1 MSCRKNVSEMTTTEK
16 TDYVNAVLALK
27 AEPITIAALP
37 DAWAAGARNRY
48 DVYAWIHMMVMGGA
62 HGGPAFAP
70 WHREFLRQFEL
81 DLQRVSGN
89 PKITIP
95 YWDWVTVKQDT
106 DAGWPFT
113 NDFMGG
119 MGTGADNRV
128 ETGQF
133 AESAGLW
140 TLNVTT
146 GSSGGN
152 ARDNT
157 TYLRRETGQ
166 DPTDLPTVALLQ
178 RSLNR
183 INYDAAPIIEDFA
196 GLTNAQIIA
205 QLDASFRK
213 SLEYFLHNGPHGWVG
228 GNMMPMT
235 SPNDPVF
242 FLHHCN
248 IDRIWSI
255 WQQRNAAGLT
265 NYQPAS
271 GTANHSLNSTMLM
284 LSQAFYN
291 FPVITT
297 PSQLLNHKALGF
309 MYDSDLPIISL
320 ATPTVVFGEVP
331 ENTTTYLPIQFN
343 IETCRKIKFRFTA
356 IGGNTA
362 FQVPDFITPYEA
374 VILDNEGLL
383 QTGEVFVKLNAT
395 TGLGSISGSATIEAF
410 VEDNEGYYA
419 LAPGDFSVGTW
430 TVNFNA
436 DIQERPKSAICFVL
450 DKSGSMDATDG
461 TSIQRFEMLENAVA
475 AARDILRDDD
485 GAGMVYYDTNENRLF
500 DITQLSGG
508 GRTNIN
514 NALSN
519 PALIPNGWTAIGK
532 GMIAGADVLGDE
544 MSRAGTPYTNFAM
557 IVLTDG
563 NETETPYVS
572 SPSVNAA
579 IAGLTNDI
587 YAIGLGL
594 QGSVSDAVLSSISRY
609 MLITGEMQADERL
622 FRLTKYFVQILADIS
637 KNDIVIDP
645 GGRLI
650 IGLQHEVEYELNEAD
665 IYADVIILSP
675 FAPFISASLI
685 APNGDV
691 INNTFGNVS
700 HQINAGNQIFRL
712 TLPAIPGKEKET
724 HSGTWKIVLNINQ
737 DDIKKN
743 WNKYAEKYKDLLRK
757 LFQYQSVPYSV
768 IVQTFSDLNFNVK
781 VEKTSNVAGAEIT
794 MYATLK
800 QYNLSIGG
808 RVYAEVLS
816 PNGSRITIELQ
827 QTNKG
832 YFEGK
837 FKSSISGIYS
847 IRVKANGISMAGNR
861 FIREALRTI
870 SLYKENP
877 IIPTDDT
884 TKDDTKICE
893 IIECFLSGKGI
904 QEYLRK
910 NNIDPDNIT
919 KCLKYHCMEPHKK
932 YSKSSK
938 NISDLSDAEL
948 KIVNKLQSFITSQK
962 DVDIIAKVPK
972 MEKVDFPVPEIPVH
986 DKEHLMMPV
995 NPGFRLNKKGEL
1007 EIIKFKHKHDEHKH
1021 DDDTTKHNH
1030 NKK

>member
-1 MSCRKNVSEMTTTEK
+1 MTTTEK
-16 TDYVNAVLALK
+16 TAYVNAVLALK
-27 AEPITIAALP
+27 AEPITMAAFP
-37 DAWAAGARNRY
+37 DAWTAGARNRY
-48 DVYAWIHMMVMGGA
+48 DVYVWIHMLVMAGA
-62 HGGPAFAP
+62 HGGPAFSP

-81 DLQRVSGN
+81 DLQRISGN
-89 PKITIP
+89 PKLTIP

-140 TLNVTT
+140 AVNVRT
-146 GSSGGN
+146 GATSGT

-166 DPTDLPTVALLQ
+166 DPTDLPTLALLQ

-183 INYDAAPIIEDFA
+183 INYDAAPIIEDPSFT

-235 SPNDPVF
+235 SPNDPIF

-248 IDRIWSI
+248 IDRIWAI
-255 WQQRNAAGLT
+255 WQQRNAVGLT

-284 LSQAFYN
+284 LTQAFYN
-291 FPVITT
+291 FPVLTT

-320 ATPTVVFGEVP
+320 VTPTVVFGEMP

-362 FQVPDFITPYEA
+362 FQVPDFTTPYEA
-374 VILDNEGLL
+374 VVLDNEGQL
-383 QTGEVFVKLNAT
+383 QTGEVFIKLNAT
-395 TGLGSISGSATIEAF
+395 TGLGSISGMATIDAF
-410 VEDNEGYYA
+410 IEDSEGYYA
-419 LAPGDFSVGTW
+419 AAPGDFRVGTW
-430 TVNFNA
+430 NVNFSA
-436 DIQERPKSAICFVL
+436 DIQERQKSAICFVL

-461 TSIQRFEMLENAVA
+461 TSIKRFEMLENAIA

-500 DITQLSGG
+500 DITQLAGG
-508 GRTNIN
+508 GRTNID

-519 PALIPNGWTAIGK
+519 PALIPDGWTAVGK

-544 MSRAGTPYTNFAM
+544 MGRAGTPYTNFAM

-563 NETETPYVS
+563 NENITPYVS
-572 SPSVNAA
+572 SPSVNGA
-579 IAGLTNDI
+579 ITGLTNDI

-645 GGRLI
+645 SGRLI
-650 IGLQHEVEYELNEAD
+650 IGLPHEVEYELTEAD

-675 FAPFISASLI
+675 FAPFISASLL

-691 INNTFGNVS
+691 ISGTFGNVS
-700 HQINAGNQIFRL
+700 HKVNLGNQIYRL

-724 HSGTWKIVLNINQ
+724 HFGTWKVVLKINP
-737 DDIKKN
+737 DAIKKN
-743 WNKYAEKYKDLLRK
+743 WNKYAEKYKDLVSK
-757 LFQYQSVPYSV
+757 MFKYQSIPYSV
-768 IVQTFSDLNFNVK
+768 IVQTFTDLNFNLK
-781 VEKTSNVAGAEIT
+781 VEKTSNVAGAEIN

-800 QYNLSIGG
+800 QYNLPINGK
-808 RVYAEVLS
+808 VYAELLS
-816 PNGSRITIELQ
+816 PNGRRSLIELQ

-837 FKSSISGIYS
+837 FKSTISGIYS
-847 IRVKANGISMAGNR
+847 IRFKANGISMSGQR
-861 FIREALRTI
+861 FTREALRTI

-877 IIPTDDT
+877 ITLTDDS
-884 TKDDTKICE
+884 TKDDAKICE
-893 IIECFLSGKGI
+893 IIECFLSEKGI
-904 QEYLRK
+904 QEYLKK

-919 KCLKYHCMEPHKK
+919 KCLKYHCMEPTKK
-932 YSKSSK
+932 PSKSSK
-938 NISDLSDAEL
+938 NISDLSNVEL
-948 KIVNKLQSFITSQK
+948 KIVNKLQLFISSQK
-962 DVDIIAKVPK
+962 DAEIITTAPK
-972 MEKVDFPVPEIPVH
+972 MEKVDFPVAEIPMH
-986 DKEHLMMPV
+986 DKEHLTMPV
-995 NPGFRLNKKGEL
+995 SPGLRLNKKGEL
-1007 EIIKFKHKHDEHKH
+1007 EIIQFKHKHE
-1021 DDDTTKHNH
+1021 DDTTKHIH
-1030 NKK
+1030 NKKKS